1 MTKTTKS
8 LEGGAGRLGRLV
20 STTKVVNQATSS
32 PPAQLTSFKGNCVA
46 VLAKRYKLVGS
57 ALEKTGAGQLVRG
70 EYKVL
75 SLHDPV
81 EFAKLLKG
89 LQPNEA
95 LAYGVPL
102 CSKKQGAIT
111 SRKEAAPGELTRT
124 RENFDWPKGPAI
136 MFLDYDPPKGAEP
149 LTAETLWERVHV
161 ICPALAL
168 APAVIMSSASGFIYN
183 AETDEELKGAGGWHI
198 YVFVADG
205 RDVSRFTN
213 GLYDQTWLCGYGRFD
228 ISISGAML
236 ERSLFDA
243 AVWQPER
250 MDFAAG
256 AICDAPLDQRRPEP
270 LVINPAAALFD
281 THKVQ
286 SIPAVEELEKLK
298 AEARAVVADEAKKVR
313 ADWLSSRVADAM
325 ATAIETDPDKLNQ
338 QRKQLHDIYRR
349 ACENGVLLG
358 GFVLIAEDGQRVA
371 VSELLDNPGQW
382 HGKRFADP
390 LEPEYNNDQ
399 RVARVN
405 LQSGGRPNLY
415 SHAHGGRGYTLIRAP
430 QTVQVMNGGMPQV
443 VEVVQQHAY
452 KAGEIYQRGGELVRV
467 ADGVLL
473 SVHPSWLKTHLETVS
488 RFENFKKEKAVQGD
502 CPGDLP
508 KRILANRGGWPFD
521 ELVGILTAPT
531 IRPDGS
537 LLGQPGYDKTTGL
550 LLLDVQSDRWPTI
563 PANPTAEQARYA
575 LQRLWEPF
583 EHFPFVKPIDRGV
596 ALAAMLTAVIR
607 RTLPTA
613 PGFGISAHQMGTG
626 KTKLA
631 QCLGILTNGHVPTVS
646 PWSDNIEEQ
655 RKTILSAYLPGP
667 GAILFDNIE
676 RRVVSPELCAVLTCE
691 TYEDRKL
698 SLSELVK
705 VSTRVLLLVTGNNLC
720 ITGDLSRRILPI
732 NLDHGV
738 ERPDILSF
746 PFDPVSRVLERW
758 LQLRVCALTILRAFV
773 VAGSPSKG
781 AGKMGSFEAWDSLV
795 RQCIVWLRD
804 NNLAPFELADPADA
818 VNETIT
824 ADPDTQRLR
833 NLLHCWYDKFQDE
846 PTTVRYLTAQET
858 SSKLGLP
865 FDELH
870 ELLREIAGEGNS
882 VNPRK
887 LGNYIKRHAGR
898 LIDGKKFVDGGRSG
912 GSCRWKVVIVAK

>member
-57 ALEKTGAGQLVRG
+57 TLEKTSAGQLVRG

-75 SLHDPV
+75 SLHGPV
-81 EFAKLLKG
+81 KFAKLLKG

-102 CSKKQGAIT
+102 CSKKQGTIA

-149 LTAETLWERVHV
+149 LTAETLWQMVLGIRPE
-161 ICPALAL
+161 LAL

-256 AICDAPLDQRRPEP
+256 AICDPPLEQRRPEP
-270 LVINPAAALFD
+270 LVINPTAALFD

-298 AEARAVVADEAKKVR
+298 AEARAVVADEAKKAR

-325 ATAIETDPDKLNQ
+325 ATATETDPDKLNQ

-390 LEPEYNNDQ
+390 LGAC
-399 RVARVN
+399 RTF
-405 LQSGGRPNLY
+405 S
-415 SHAHGGRGYTLIRAP
+415 
-430 QTVQVMNGGMPQV
+430 
-443 VEVVQQHAY
+443 
-452 KAGEIYQRGGELVRV
+452 
-467 ADGVLL
+467 
-473 SVHPSWLKTHLETVS
+473 
-488 RFENFKKEKAVQGD
+488 
-502 CPGDLP
+502 
-508 KRILANRGGWPFD
+508 
-521 ELVGILTAPT
+521 
-531 IRPDGS
+531 
-537 LLGQPGYDKTTGL
+537 
-550 LLLDVQSDRWPTI
+550 
-563 PANPTAEQARYA
+563 
-575 LQRLWEPF
+575 
-583 EHFPFVKPIDRGV
+583 ID
-596 ALAAMLTAVIR
+596 
-607 RTLPTA
+607 
-613 PGFGISAHQMGTG
+613 MG
-626 KTKLA
+626 
-631 QCLGILTNGHVPTVS
+631 
-646 PWSDNIEEQ
+646 
-655 RKTILSAYLPGP
+655 
-667 GAILFDNIE
+667 
-676 RRVVSPELCAVLTCE
+676 
-691 TYEDRKL
+691 
-698 SLSELVK
+698 
-705 VSTRVLLLVTGNNLC
+705 
-720 ITGDLSRRILPI
+720 
-732 NLDHGV
+732 
-738 ERPDILSF
+738 
-746 PFDPVSRVLERW
+746 
-758 LQLRVCALTILRAFV
+758 
-773 VAGSPSKG
+773 
-781 AGKMGSFEAWDSLV
+781 
-795 RQCIVWLRD
+795 
-804 NNLAPFELADPADA
+804 
-818 VNETIT
+818 
-824 ADPDTQRLR
+824 
-833 NLLHCWYDKFQDE
+833 
-846 PTTVRYLTAQET
+846 
-858 SSKLGLP
+858 
-865 FDELH
+865 
-870 ELLREIAGEGNS
+870 
-882 VNPRK
+882 
-887 LGNYIKRHAGR
+887 
-898 LIDGKKFVDGGRSG
+898 
-912 GSCRWKVVIVAK
+912 